1 MTRSIRLH
9 TILNGAVRLP
19 AKVTIPS
26 GTNLG
31 RYEIRSQIGAGGMG
45 EVYLAEDAQLRR
57 RVALKIL
64 PVDLASNHDRMRRFI
79 QEAQAA
85 AALNHP
91 NIAHIYEIG
100 SSPTTRSSSG
110 GSAWDGAVRE
120 GSDASPTTR
129 DETHFIAMEFIDG
142 LTLRELIHGRQ
153 TEISKLL
160 RYLQHT
166 AEGLAKAHAAGIVHR
181 DLKPD
186 NIMITR
192 DGHAKTL
199 DFGLAKLIEQQP
211 MTGGDASEV
220 ATAVMPQ
227 HSSPG
232 TVMGTVGYM
241 SPEQAQGKTKEI
253 DLRSDIFSFG
263 CILFEAATGKKP
275 FEGESVIKSLHMVI
289 YEPAPPIADFNPSA
303 PSELQRIVRRCL
315 AKDPDERYQ
324 SIKEVAIELKELRR
338 ELQGPG
344 IDTTLTP
351 PSRSETTGATGG
363 EGTRSQ
369 SFSPTTHTPSLST
382 KASSAEYVMTGIK
395 QHKLAAAVSL
405 VVLVT
410 GITVFALYLRGRNSN
425 AAIKSIAVMPFV
437 NDSGNVDV
445 EYLSDGM
452 TETLISS
459 LSQLPNLSVKARS
472 TVFRY
477 KGKSTDART
486 IGKEL
491 NVQAILNGRVVQ
503 HLDQLTLSLEL
514 IDAQTENVIW
524 SEQYN
529 RRQSDLV
536 TLQSEIARDVSSKLK
551 SKLSG
556 ADVAKV
562 EKNYTANPEA
572 YQLYLKGKFYWNKRT
587 GESLKQAAELYRQA
601 IEKDPNYALAYS
613 GLAET
618 YVLFSSYDV
627 APANDSM
634 PQAKA
639 AALRALAIDDSLAE
653 AHTALGFYLS
663 NYEWDRDSS
672 EKEYRRAIELKPNY
686 ATAHHWLGADL
697 MNVKRFDDSLVELR
711 RAEELDPLSPII
723 GTNLADMLVFA
734 RRYDEAIAQYK
745 PILVRN
751 PNFEYAHLALGRAYG
766 SNGRYPEALAEMRTA
781 LELNIGSSTK
791 GYLGLWLARSG
802 KRDEALKLLSELKQ
816 EATRDYVQ
824 SYTFAL
830 IYIGLGD
837 KEEALNWLEKHM
849 WSRAETAN
857 TYAVAPE
864 LDDLRSDPRF
874 KEMLKRM
881 NLPE

>member
-1 MTRSIRLH
+1 
-9 TILNGAVRLP
+9 
-19 AKVTIPS
+19 
-26 GTNLG
+26 
-31 RYEIRSQIGAGGMG
+31 
-45 EVYLAEDAQLRR
+45 
-57 RVALKIL
+57 
-64 PVDLASNHDRMRRFI
+64 
-79 QEAQAA
+79 
-85 AALNHP
+85 
-91 NIAHIYEIG
+91 
-100 SSPTTRSSSG
+100 
-110 GSAWDGAVRE
+110 
-120 GSDASPTTR
+120 
-129 DETHFIAMEFIDG
+129 
-142 LTLRELIHGRQ
+142 
-153 TEISKLL
+153 
-160 RYLQHT
+160 
-166 AEGLAKAHAAGIVHR
+166 
-181 DLKPD
+181 
-186 NIMITR
+186 
-192 DGHAKTL
+192 
-199 DFGLAKLIEQQP
+199 
-211 MTGGDASEV
+211 
-220 ATAVMPQ
+220 
-227 HSSPG
+227 
-232 TVMGTVGYM
+232 
-241 SPEQAQGKTKEI
+241 
-253 DLRSDIFSFG
+253 
-263 CILFEAATGKKP
+263 
-275 FEGESVIKSLHMVI
+275 
-289 YEPAPPIADFNPSA
+289 
-303 PSELQRIVRRCL
+303 VRRCL

-351 PSRSETTGATGG
+351 PGRSETAGATGG
-363 EGTRSQ
+363 EGTRTQ
-369 SFSPTTHTPSLST
+369 SFSPTADTPSLST
-382 KASSAEYVMTGIK
+382 KASSAEYVVTGIK

-405 VVLVT
+405 VVLVA
-410 GITVFALYLRGRNSN
+410 GITAFAIYLRGRNSN

-437 NDSGNVDV
+437 NDSGNADI

-503 HLDQLTLSLEL
+503 RGDQLTLSWEL

-529 RRQSDLV
+529 RGQSDLV
-536 TLQSEIARDVSSKLK
+536 TLQSEIARDVSRKLK

-556 ADVAKV
+556 AEVAKV
-562 EKNYTANPEA
+562 EKNYTANAEA

-663 NYEWDRDSS
+663 NYEWDREAS

-686 ATAHHWLGADL
+686 ATAYHWLGADL
-697 MNVKRFDDSLVELR
+697 VYVKRFDDSLVALR
-711 RAEELDPLSPII
+711 RGEELDPLSPII
-723 GTNLADMLVFA
+723 GTNLGDTLVYA

-745 PILVRN
+745 RVLVRN
-751 PNFEYAHLALGRAYG
+751 PNFAYVHRALGWAYG
-766 SNGRYPEALAEMRTA
+766 SKVMYPEAIAETRSSI
-781 LELNIGSSTK
+781 ELNNASSAK
-791 GYLGLWLARSG
+791 GFLGLWLAKSG
-802 KRDEALKLLSELKQ
+802 RREEALKLLAELKQ
-816 EATRDYVQ
+816 ASTQGYVQ
-824 SYTFAL
+824 SYDFAL

-837 KEEALNWLEKHM
+837 KAEALNYLEKHLM
-849 WSRAETAN
+849 SRAETASA
-857 TYAVAPE
+857 YAVAPE
-864 LDDLRSDPRF
+864 LDDLRSEPRF
-874 KEMLKRM
+874 KEMLRRM
-881 NLPE
+881 NLPQ